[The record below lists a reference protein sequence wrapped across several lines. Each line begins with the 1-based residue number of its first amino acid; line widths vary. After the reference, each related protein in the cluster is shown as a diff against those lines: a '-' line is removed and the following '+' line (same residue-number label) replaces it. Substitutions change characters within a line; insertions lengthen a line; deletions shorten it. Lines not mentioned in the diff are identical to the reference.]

1 MIMKKKI
8 MLAAL
13 FVMSFTIASNA
24 QNTPVVDAR
33 EQNQKARIKDG
44 VKDGELNKVEAVRLR
59 KQQRNIKKTEAKAKA
74 DGEVTPTE
82 RAKLERK
89 QDKASRKI
97 AKQKHDKQ
105 TRN

>member
-1 MIMKKKI
+1 MNMKKKI

-13 FVMSFTIASNA
+13 FVLAFTLASNA

-33 EQNQKARIKDG
+33 EQNQKERIKDG
-44 VKDGELNKVEAVRLR
+44 VKDGDLTKVEAARLR

-74 DGEVTPTE
+74 DGDITPEE
-82 RAKLERK
+82 RLRLEHK
-89 QDKASRKI
+89 QNKASRKI

-105 TRN
+105 TKG